1 MAAGED
7 AERTQLRAH
16 GREEAGHSGLCVG
29 TFSDGVILS
38 PRLKGRKL
46 ERVLG
51 WAAGL
56 LCSSENGLDA
66 TELCT

>member
-7 AERTQLRAH
+7 AARTQLQAH
-16 GREEAGHSGLCVG
+16 GREEAGHSGLCMG

-51 WAAGL
+51 AG
-56 LCSSENGLDA
+56 GGIA
-66 TELCT
+66 V